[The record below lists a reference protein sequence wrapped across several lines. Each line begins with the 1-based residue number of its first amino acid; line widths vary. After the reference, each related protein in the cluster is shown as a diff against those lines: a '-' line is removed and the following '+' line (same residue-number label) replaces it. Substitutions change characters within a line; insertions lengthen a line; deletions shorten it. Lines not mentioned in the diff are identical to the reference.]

1 MRTGDPL
8 LRSAPVCLV
17 YEHTQ

>member
-8 LRSAPVCLV
+8 LCSAPVCLV